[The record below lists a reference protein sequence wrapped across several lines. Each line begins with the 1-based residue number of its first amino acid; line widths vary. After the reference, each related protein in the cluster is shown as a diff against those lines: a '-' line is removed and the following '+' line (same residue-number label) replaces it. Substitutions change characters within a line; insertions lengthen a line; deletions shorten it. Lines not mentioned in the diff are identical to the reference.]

1 MNYDPADEERK
12 GDGTREQPLGEA
24 EDGKQEE
31 AAAAEGGDDAT
42 RFVIITG
49 MSGAG
54 KSEAMRSFEDLGY
67 FCVDN
72 LPPELIPKFA
82 ELLVRSGGHL
92 SRIALVSDIRG
103 GAFFDHLFDALNEL
117 EQVGFGYTILF
128 LEAADDVL
136 VRRFKETR
144 RRHPLM
150 GEGTILD
157 GIGRERRRLAELR
170 RRARLTLDTSTL
182 TPREL
187 KETIRNHFVDN
198 GVPGPDVTVMS
209 FGFKHGVPI
218 DADLVFDV
226 RFLPN
231 PHWVDELRPLTGRD
245 VVIDEY
251 VFADSAAGQFMD
263 KVEDLLDFLMEQY
276 AKEARNHILVGI
288 GCTGGRH
295 RSVAVSLR
303 LAELLRAR
311 GLPVTVH
318 HRDLDE

>member
-1 MNYDPADEERK
+1 MELHDSLAKRERTT
-12 GDGTREQPLGEA
+12 GSA
-24 EDGKQEE
+24 
-31 AAAAEGGDDAT
+31 DAT
-42 RFVIITG
+42 RLVIITG

-54 KSEAMRSFEDLGY
+54 KSAAMRSFEDMGY

-82 ELLVRSGGHL
+82 EFVERSGGQL
-92 SRIALVSDIRG
+92 RRIALVSDIRG
-103 GAFFDHLFDALNEL
+103 GKFFDHLFDALSEL
-117 EQVGFGYTILF
+117 ENVGFDYTILF
-128 LEAADDVL
+128 LEAADEVL

-157 GIGRERRRLAELR
+157 GITAERERLEELR
-170 RRARLTLDTSTL
+170 SRADMTIDTSAL
-182 TPREL
+182 TPRDL
-187 KETIRNHFVDN
+187 KETITLRYEDN
-198 GVPGPDVTVMS
+198 GQRTPVVTIMS

-231 PHWVDELRPLTGRD
+231 PHWVDDLRPQTGHHPAVD
-245 VVIDEY
+245 AY
-251 VFADSAAGQFMD
+251 VFEQSAAHRFME
-263 KVEDLLDFLMEQY
+263 KTQDLLDFLMEQY
-276 AKEARNHILVGI
+276 TQEARNHIMIGI

-303 LAELLRAR
+303 LAEFLRNR
-311 GLPVTVH
+311 GMRVTVM
-318 HRDLDE
+318 HRDLND

>member
-1 MNYDPADEERK
+1 MTMADKERMDP
-12 GDGTREQPLGEA
+12 GVDGHDL
-24 EDGKQEE
+24 
-31 AAAAEGGDDAT
+31 T

-54 KSEAMRSFEDLGY
+54 KSAAMRSFEDLGY

-82 ELLVRSGGHL
+82 EFVDRSGGPL
-92 SRIALVSDIRG
+92 RRIALVSDIRG
-103 GAFFDHLFDALNEL
+103 GKFFDHLFDALKEL
-117 EQVGFGYTILF
+117 EQGGFDYTILF
-128 LEAADDVL
+128 LEASDDVL

-150 GEGTILD
+150 GDGTIID
-157 GIGRERRRLAELR
+157 GIAAERERLKELR
-170 RRARLTLDTSTL
+170 RRAEVTIDTSQM
-182 TPREL
+182 TPRDL
-187 KETIRNHFVDN
+187 KEAITLRYDDN
-198 GVPGPDVTVMS
+198 GVGAPVVTIMS

-231 PHWVDELRPLTGRD
+231 PHWVDELRPQTGRD
-245 VVIDEY
+245 AAVDEY
-251 VFADSAAGQFMD
+251 VFERPVAHRFMEKAQD
-263 KVEDLLDFLMEQY
+263 FLQFLMEQY
-276 AKEARNHILVGI
+276 TQEARNHVLIGI

-303 LAELLRAR
+303 LAEFLRSR
-311 GLPVTVH
+311 GLRVTVM
-318 HRDLDE
+318 HRDLED

>member
-1 MNYDPADEERK
+1 MS
-12 GDGTREQPLGEA
+12 
-24 EDGKQEE
+24 
-31 AAAAEGGDDAT
+31 AEGPTVVPDWTGGADAT

-54 KSEAMRSFEDLGY
+54 KSAAMRSFEDLGY

-82 ELLVRSGGHL
+82 ELVDRSGGQL
-92 SRIALVSDIRG
+92 RRIALVSDIRG
-103 GAFFDHLFDALNEL
+103 GKFFDHLFDALTEL

-128 LEAADDVL
+128 LEAADEVL

-150 GEGTILD
+150 GEGTIVD
-157 GIGRERRRLAELR
+157 GIDAERERLKELR
-170 RRARLTLDTSTL
+170 QRAQLRLDTSAM
-182 TPREL
+182 TPRDL
-187 KETIRNHFVDN
+187 KEAITLRFEDN
-198 GVPGPDVTVMS
+198 GVRRPVVTIMS

-231 PHWVDELRPLTGRD
+231 PHWVDELRPQTGND
-245 VVIDEY
+245 AAVDEY
-251 VFADSAAGQFMD
+251 VFQRPTAQRFMEKTQD
-263 KVEDLLDFLMEQY
+263 FLDFLMEQY
-276 AKEARNHILVGI
+276 TQESRNHILIGI

-303 LAELLRAR
+303 LAEFLRSR
-311 GLPVTVH
+311 SFRVTVM
-318 HRDLDE
+318 HRDLSES